1 MSTVSTSSPVMSN
14 RRGGSRLIPGRKGRG
29 PGSVY
34 FRPGSAPPFCEMTS
48 GQPNCRIGPRDV
60 FKVAV
65 DPPTHI
71 DPFGSSASV
80 HPRWAAWRKGPA
92 EEAARPP
99 VGRNA
104 QRIHGEPINRLPVAM
119 AEGFAEPGLCR
130 SPPTNSERFGY
141 LPTRG
146 TAALLRICWRTASGA
161 RC

>member
-1 MSTVSTSSPVMSN
+1 MAAIAAEATTREEAVADMVSY
-14 RRGGSRLIPGRKGRG
+14 RKNVTGLDNTIFI
-29 PGSVY
+29 SVK
-34 FRPGSAPPFCEMTS
+34 FAQHAP
-48 GQPNCRIGPRDV
+48 RI
-60 FKVAV
+60 KVAV